1 MTSSSSG
8 CKCQH
13 LIYKLEVVLQRESRE
28 SLSCDTRVE
37 LEIEILLLNR
47 GKVKINLFPPPNSFL
62 FLFFFSFLSFPRPS
76 FLPSFLPPL
85 PSPSFHSF
93 LLFSLPF
100 LPPYFSPFITCDVSI
115 PGLCSLRRWSVV
127 TTSTH
132 LSTSI
137 CRNSTHSAKYIPEA
151 SVWRL

>member
-13 LIYKLEVVLQRESRE
+13 LIYKL
-28 SLSCDTRVE
+28 
-37 LEIEILLLNR
+37 R
-47 GKVKINLFPPPNSFL
+47 GKVKINLFPPPTSVFL
-62 FLFFFSFLSFPRPS
+62 LLLFFFSFLPFSRTS

-85 PSPSFHSF
+85 PSPLLSF
-93 LLFSLPF
+93 LPSFLPVLPSSLPF

-151 SVWRL
+151 SVCRL